1 MGSRYEHEA
10 KALDAPSAAPAHRG
24 PRPSRRS
31 LSRRGLL
38 LGGGLAGVA
47 AVGLGASRANIGFP
61 FGDGQPAPAAA
72 VLGCDAGDVSATE
85 RALSISNW
93 PAYIDPRKK
102 PGSTMNLYQQSTG
115 VDVDYNIDVYDN
127 NEYYDLVRERLET
140 CRPIDRDLMMLTD
153 WMASRMVWSGW
164 VQEIDAARV
173 PNLHANL
180 IPALRNAA
188 WDPTLSYHA
197 PWQTGLTGIAYNAAL
212 VPEVGSFTELLTRAD
227 LKGNVTLLSEMN
239 DTMGFM
245 LKMNGADP
253 EDFTTQEWGVAMEQ
267 LRGVT
272 ASGHVREFTG
282 NEYKKALVRGEIL
295 ACEAWS
301 GDVIQAQFYNPNIRF
316 VVPEEGLAVWSDNM
330 LIPNGATHKA
340 NAELWINHFYDP
352 AVAAKLASWVNY
364 ICPVE
369 GAREEMEKID
379 PSLVDNPLI
388 FPDEKML
395 EGAFAFQSLDDRL
408 QLAYGGDWA
417 ELTSA

>member
-1 MGSRYEHEA
+1 M
-10 KALDAPSAAPAHRG
+10 
-24 PRPSRRS
+24 
-31 LSRRGLL
+31 
-38 LGGGLAGVA
+38 
-47 AVGLGASRANIGFP
+47 
-61 FGDGQPAPAAA
+61 
-72 VLGCDAGDVSATE
+72 SATE
-85 RALSISNW
+85 RALSVSNW

-102 PGSTMNLYQQSTG
+102 PGSTMNLYQESTG
-115 VDVDYNIDVYDN
+115 VEVDYNIDVYDN
-127 NEYYDLVRERLET
+127 NEYYDQVRERLEE

-153 WMASRMVWSGW
+153 WMAARMVWAGW
-164 VQEIDAARV
+164 IQEIDAARV

-188 WDPTLSYHA
+188 WDPSLSYHA

-245 LKMNGADP
+245 LTINGADP
-253 EDFTTQEWGVAMEQ
+253 EDFTTQEWGVAMEH
-267 LRGVT
+267 LRAVT

-282 NEYKKALVRGEIL
+282 NEYKKALVRGDIL

-301 GDVIQAQFYNPNIRF
+301 GDVIQAQFYNPNIKF

-388 FPDEKML
+388 FPDEEML
-395 EGAFAFQSLDDRL
+395 EGAFAFMSLDDRL
-408 QLAYGGDWA
+408 QLAYGGDWL
-417 ELTSA
+417 ELTNA

>member
-1 MGSRYEHEA
+1 MS
-10 KALDAPSAAPAHRG
+10 
-24 PRPSRRS
+24 
-31 LSRRGLL
+31 
-38 LGGGLAGVA
+38 
-47 AVGLGASRANIGFP
+47 
-61 FGDGQPAPAAA
+61 
-72 VLGCDAGDVSATE
+72 
-85 RALSISNW
+85 
-93 PAYIDPRKK
+93 
-102 PGSTMNLYQQSTG
+102 LYQDSTG
-115 VDVDYNIDVYDN
+115 VEVDYTIDVYDN
-127 NEYYDLVRERLET
+127 NDYYDQVRERLEE

-153 WMASRMVWSGW
+153 WMAARMVWAGW
-164 VQEIDAARV
+164 IQEIDAARV

-212 VPEVGSFTELLTRAD
+212 VPAVGSFTELLTRAD

-245 LKMNGADP
+245 LTINGADP

-267 LRGVT
+267 LREIT
-272 ASGHVREFTG
+272 ASGHIREFTG
-282 NEYKKALVRGEIL
+282 NEYKKALVRGDIL

-301 GDVIQAQFYNPNIRF
+301 GDVIQAQFYNPNIKF

-340 NAELWINHFYDP
+340 NAELWINHFYEP

-369 GAREEMEKID
+369 GARAGDGEDRPVAGRQPADLPRREDARRGVRVHVARRPPAAGVRRRLGRAHERLTGPGPARSKESCPARHRPRCTSEGRD
-379 PSLVDNPLI
+379 LCPLPS
-388 FPDEKML
+388 
-395 EGAFAFQSLDDRL
+395 GSC
-408 QLAYGGDWA
+408 GGKLR
-417 ELTSA
+417 E